1 MSVLDKASLI
11 QIPSGYKNGKL
22 YSVKPT
28 PTYGSELVT
37 NGDFSSDSDWTKGTG
52 VTIANGVATSDGSGS
67 NYGNIVTQDTNVSFA
82 NKKVKINFD
91 VLNYV
96 SGKMRVSP
104 GNSTVTSHVEA
115 NGSYEFIVDVG
126 VGNDIIYFINY
137 QTPFNGSI
145 DNVSVKEITNIGDF
159 TFSRSSSA
167 TRVNSEGLIET
178 ASVLGT
184 TELVTNGDFASS
196 SNWNGVN
203 ANGVTISNGTLNYS
217 ETPNGTNITQSSVVE
232 IGKRYKVT
240 FTISNYVKGGILVVL
255 GAGGTTQEVSSN
267 GTFNLY
273 GVASINTTLYIQARG
288 ASGTTLSID
297 NVSVKEVIENDVPRL
312 DYSDGSCASLLLEG
326 QRTNLVTYSEDYS
339 QNYWRKDKLT
349 ATANSATS
357 PSGLTDAF
365 LIQETTYT
373 NSIPSFDL
381 QNTNTLS
388 VGTYTFSFY
397 VKNNNGRYLGISFG
411 SSGERVRTNFDFNTN
426 TFKTLNLSGS
436 ATGSASYTT
445 LGDYYRI
452 SISATFPS
460 SVAADI
466 VLMPLA
472 TDTYP
477 FFAFQDSDN
486 RSFYLWGI
494 QVEQSSYATSYIP
507 TSGSTVTRTA
517 DVCNNAGTSAT
528 FNSTE
533 GVLFFEAAALAD
545 DLTNR
550 GFALSDGTSSNACRI
565 YYANS
570 TNNIRFLFNV
580 GGSAQVIKSINLTDI
595 TDYNKIAFSYK
606 QDDFKIYI
614 NGVKVEED
622 TSGSV
627 PSANTFSKLSFDR
640 GYGGENFY
648 GKCKQLIVF
657 NEALS
662 DSELTTLTTL

>member
-1 MSVLDKASLI
+1 MSILDKASLI

-37 NGDFSSDSDWTKGTG
+37 NGDFNTDSDWNKGANW
-52 VTIANGVATSDGSGS
+52 TISGGTANRTANATSNISQVISGISGKKIQVVFTVS
-67 NYGNIVTQDTNVSFA
+67 NYGG
-82 NKKVKINFD
+82 
-91 VLNYV
+91 
-96 SGKMRVSP
+96 SGGIGAS
-104 GNSTVTSHVEA
+104 A
-115 NGSYEFIVDVG
+115 NGNDYTQN
-126 VGNDIIYFINY
+126 VGNGTFTEQI
-137 QTPFNGSI
+137 TPTSDNLYIRASYAFVGSI

-159 TFSRSSSA
+159 DFSRASSG
-167 TRVNSEGLIET
+167 TRLNSEGLIEV
-178 ASVLGT
+178 ASVVST

-232 IGKRYKVT
+232 IGKKYKVT
-240 FTISNYVKGGILVVL
+240 FTISNYVKGGILVVF

-297 NVSVKEVIENDVPRL
+297 NLSVKEVFENDVPRL
-312 DYSDGSCASLLLEG
+312 DYSGGATCASLLLEP
-326 QRTNLVTYSEDYS
+326 QRTNNILQSNQLDTTWV
-339 QNYWRKDKLT
+339 LT
-349 ATANSATS
+349 NATITGNQSGIYNS
-357 PSGLTDAF
+357 TDAWK
-365 LIQETTYT
+365 LVGNGSNNDRIDS
-373 NSIPSFDL
+373 NS
-381 QNTNTLS
+381 LS
-388 VGTYTFSFY
+388 SGAYTFSIYAKAGNSKF
-397 VKNNNGRYLGISFG
+397 VAVVLG
-411 SSGERVRTNFDFNTN
+411 SGVVYY
-426 TFKTLNLSGS
+426 NLESGS
-436 ATGSASYTT
+436 IGSQASVTSASIESV
-445 LGDYYRI
+445 GNEWYRLNM
-452 SISATFPS
+452 
-460 SVAADI
+460 SVA
-466 VLMPLA
+466 
-472 TDTYP
+472 
-477 FFAFQDSDN
+477 
-486 RSFYLWGI
+486 
-494 QVEQSSYATSYIP
+494 
-507 TSGSTVTRTA
+507 SGSGSVQVYIANAVGSVNTSNGDFVYLQHAQAEVGSYSTSIIKTTSATVTRTA

-550 GFALSDGTSSNACRI
+550 GFALSDGTSNNACRI

-570 TNNIRFLFNV
+570 SNNIRFLFNV
-580 GGSAQVIKSINLTDI
+580 GGAAQVIKSINLTDI

-657 NEALS
+657 DEALS
-662 DSELTTLTTL
+662 DSELTTLTT